1 MKPGGQIGIIM
12 DVIPV
17 YPRSENP
24 EDVKAA
30 EAADLFY
37 TRSINEPVL
46 LGEYPQ
52 ELIEILREYNQ
63 VPETEEGDLDLI
75 KETKIDL
82 LGINYYKPRRVKAK
96 EYEIN
101 KNGIFMPEWFFDSYE
116 MPGRRMNRSRGI
128 EIYPEGIYDIAL
140 MIKEKY
146 NNIPWF
152 VSENGIGIEGEEK
165 FIKDGMVQDQ
175 YRIDFLKEHL
185 QYLHKG
191 IEEGSN
197 CLGYQMWTFI
207 DCWSWINAYKN
218 RYGFYRLDYE
228 TQERTVKKSGLWFRD
243 VIDNNGF

>member
-1 MKPGGQIGIIM
+1 
-12 DVIPV
+12 
-17 YPRSENP
+17 
-24 EDVKAA
+24 
-30 EAADLFY
+30 
-37 TRSINEPVL
+37 
-46 LGEYPQ
+46 
-52 ELIEILREYNQ
+52 
-63 VPETEEGDLDLI
+63 
-75 KETKIDL
+75 
-82 LGINYYKPRRVKAK
+82 
-96 EYEIN
+96 
-101 KNGIFMPEWFFDSYE
+101 
-116 MPGRRMNRSRGI
+116 MNRSRGI
-128 EIYPEGIYDIAL
+128 EIYPGGIYDIAV

-197 CLGYQMWTFI
+197 CLGYHMWTFI

-218 RYGFYRLDYE
+218 RYGFYRLDYD
-228 TQERTVKKSGLWFRD
+228 TQERSVKKSGLWFRD

>member
-1 MKPGGQIGIIM
+1 
-12 DVIPV
+12 
-17 YPRSENP
+17 
-24 EDVKAA
+24 
-30 EAADLFY
+30 
-37 TRSINEPVL
+37 
-46 LGEYPQ
+46 
-52 ELIEILREYNQ
+52 
-63 VPETEEGDLDLI
+63 
-75 KETKIDL
+75 
-82 LGINYYKPRRVKAK
+82 
-96 EYEIN
+96 
-101 KNGIFMPEWFFDSYE
+101 

-165 FIKDGMVQDQ
+165 FIKDKMVQDQ

>member
-1 MKPGGQIGIIM
+1 
-12 DVIPV
+12 
-17 YPRSENP
+17 
-24 EDVKAA
+24 
-30 EAADLFY
+30 
-37 TRSINEPVL
+37 
-46 LGEYPQ
+46 
-52 ELIEILREYNQ
+52 
-63 VPETEEGDLDLI
+63 
-75 KETKIDL
+75 
-82 LGINYYKPRRVKAK
+82 
-96 EYEIN
+96 
-101 KNGIFMPEWFFDSYE
+101 MPEWFFDSYE

-191 IEEGSN
+191 MEEGSN